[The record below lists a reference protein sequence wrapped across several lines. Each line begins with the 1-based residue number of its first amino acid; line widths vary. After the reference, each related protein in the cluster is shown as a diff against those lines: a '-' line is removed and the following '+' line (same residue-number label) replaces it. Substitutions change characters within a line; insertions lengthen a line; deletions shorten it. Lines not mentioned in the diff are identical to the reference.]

1 MLDTLGIF
9 LPENIN
15 MMKPNKEHFALAKQH
30 WDLENLYIDLASA
43 KGKNLTPIEKIHLC
57 GLLCGYSPAEIAE
70 KLHKSVNGI
79 EVDFSNTIY
88 QYVKHLLNRSDEKI
102 ENWRNIC
109 QWLEEVGYKNQQTEQ
124 SQANNQIPVDAQ
136 VHSSSINIGNQQ
148 IEIEFGM
155 VVQLVVPLPSDSSKR
170 NPTK

>member
-88 QYVKHLLNRSDEKI
+88 QYVKHLLNRGDEKI

-124 SQANNQIPVDAQ
+124 PQSKNSMQIPVDAQ
-136 VHSSSINIGNQQ
+136 VHISNINGKNQLEIGMF
-148 IEIEFGM
+148 I
-155 VVQLVVPLPSDSSKR
+155 QLVVPLPSDTSKE

>member
-15 MMKPNKEHFALAKQH
+15 MMKQNKEHFALAKQH

-102 ENWRNIC
+102 DK
-109 QWLEEVGYKNQQTEQ
+109 Q
-124 SQANNQIPVDAQ
+124 NNLKQIIKYQ
-136 VHSSSINIGNQQ
+136 
-148 IEIEFGM
+148 
-155 VVQLVVPLPSDSSKR
+155 
-170 NPTK
+170 